1 MRAHLRTLIVMMIAI
16 TICALSLS
24 SVAAVKQRVALIM
37 NQPLGDPFANLVYAG
52 LQKLEKERDI
62 DAKLIESLDKSEHV
76 EQVRAMARLGYNP
89 VLVLWEDLAD
99 AAIQV
104 APEFPETKFIVLD
117 CYTSAD
123 LPNVQTVVM
132 EPQEA
137 SFLAGVVAARTTE
150 SKHVGFIGGS
160 DLPVIEKFLA
170 GFKAGAEYID
180 PAIKIDVAYAGTFI
194 DPAKGLEMGRM
205 MFASGADVVMHAA
218 NKTGLGVLRAA
229 AEAGKWGIGVDMW
242 QGDVAPGH
250 VLWSALK
257 DATNATYLMAK
268 KALDGEFEQGL
279 FIFGASTGA
288 QLYDERDLEALP
300 EDLKVQVMEIE
311 EQLRDG
317 SIVVP
322 STVN

>member
-1 MRAHLRTLIVMMIAI
+1 
-16 TICALSLS
+16 
-24 SVAAVKQRVALIM
+24 
-37 NQPLGDPFANLVYAG
+37 
-52 LQKLEKERDI
+52 
-62 DAKLIESLDKSEHV
+62 
-76 EQVRAMARLGYNP
+76 
-89 VLVLWEDLAD
+89 
-99 AAIQV
+99 
-104 APEFPETKFIVLD
+104 
-117 CYTSAD
+117 
-123 LPNVQTVVM
+123 
-132 EPQEA
+132 
-137 SFLAGVVAARTTE
+137 
-150 SKHVGFIGGS
+150 
-160 DLPVIEKFLA
+160 
-170 GFKAGAEYID
+170 
-180 PAIKIDVAYAGTFI
+180 
-194 DPAKGLEMGRM
+194 
-205 MFASGADVVMHAA
+205 
-218 NKTGLGVLRAA
+218 
-229 AEAGKWGIGVDMW
+229 MW